1 MPKTLIQFRVE
12 ENTKSQA
19 AKICEILGIDLPT
32 YYRMCTSR
40 LIQEG
45 GIPFGL
51 KIENTAPNAGIE
63 AMRKLQ
69 KTAEA
74 NGVANMTLDEINAEI
89 VEARKGS

>member
-1 MPKTLIQFRVE
+1 MTKALVQFRVE

-19 AKICEILGIDLPT
+19 TKICDMLGIDLPT

-51 KIENTAPNAGIE
+51 KIREYGFDRR
-63 AMRKLQ
+63 RKSHEGTSGRG
-69 KTAEA
+69 KKEW
-74 NGVANMTLDEINAEI
+74 D
-89 VEARKGS
+89 VEYDFR